1 MRRRI
6 TSDLPPDVS
15 IPHALNNGTPPVP
28 AVQPISGETISDCD
42 CDCDFGTPVASGT
55 PTVTSPGPIHA
66 FNVSELTL
74 TNVTIAGQAVNTT
87 ITDKR

>member
-6 TSDLPPDVS
+6 TNDLPPHVS

-28 AVQPISGETISDCD
+28 AVQPISGETISN
-42 CDCDFGTPVASGT
+42 CDFVTPVASGT

-66 FNVSELTL
+66 FNVSALTL
-74 TNVTIAGQAVNTT
+74 TNVTIAGQGSQYDDHRQTAT
-87 ITDKR
+87 

>member
-28 AVQPISGETISDCD
+28 AVQPISGVMISN
-42 CDCDFGTPVASGT
+42 CDFGTPVASGT

-66 FNVSELTL
+66 FNVSALTL
-74 TNVTIAGQAVNTT
+74 TNVTIAAQAVNTT

>member
-42 CDCDFGTPVASGT
+42 FDTPVASGT

-66 FNVSELTL
+66 FNVSALTL

>member
-15 IPHALNNGTPPVP
+15 ISHALNNGTPPMP
-28 AVQPISGETISDCD
+28 AVQPISGETISD

-66 FNVSELTL
+66 FNVSALTL
-74 TNVTIAGQAVNTT
+74 TNVTIATQAVNTT